1 MVVLAVAGLNL
12 VNAGAAGLMES
23 LFLIISH
30 VLIDSSSKYHNCSCI
45 VDISAH
51 TPYTARK
58 ADCSFTFLDVSC
70 GSLLACIRV

>member
-30 VLIDSSSKYHNCSCI
+30 VLIDSSSKYHNCSCF
-45 VDISAH
+45 VDISTHAA
-51 TPYTARK
+51 YTRRK
-58 ADCSFTFLDVSC
+58 ADCSTTFSDVSC